1 MAAGAKIIPELLPLC
16 TICRSVFDLRHV
28 RHCLTACFSYDR
40 NCIRI
45 ARLHNRCPEST
56 STMTLTDLSPA
67 IRPRCPPGACDCE
80 LDDLLVSINADTRI
94 LRLTR
99 SDEQRLLERLENL
112 SSLAD
117 LRRIEQKM
125 EEQVG
130 IRLNISKVSAVR
142 TLRGILIRVEPM
154 PGLCRK
160 TRKAIPAAIRKS
172 LEKHPDIAYQIADMG
187 GLFNG
192 A

>member
-1 MAAGAKIIPELLPLC
+1 
-16 TICRSVFDLRHV
+16 
-28 RHCLTACFSYDR
+28 
-40 NCIRI
+40 
-45 ARLHNRCPEST
+45 
-56 STMTLTDLSPA
+56 MTLTDLSPA

-142 TLRGILIRVEPM
+142 TLRGI
-154 PGLCRK
+154 
-160 TRKAIPAAIRKS
+160 
-172 LEKHPDIAYQIADMG
+172 QIGRAHV
-187 GLFNG
+187 
-192 A
+192 